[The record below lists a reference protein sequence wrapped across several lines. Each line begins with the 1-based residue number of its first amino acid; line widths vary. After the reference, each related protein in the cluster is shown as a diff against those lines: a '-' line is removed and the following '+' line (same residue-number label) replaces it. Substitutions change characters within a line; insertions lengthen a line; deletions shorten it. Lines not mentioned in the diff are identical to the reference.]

1 MFVSTTLKLLFAQA
15 IFIRE
20 NQAKSGSKTSELPT
34 KDDNLSITFS
44 PDITLAEYFLSC
56 D

>member
-1 MFVSTTLKLLFAQA
+1 MFVSTTLKLLFVQA

-34 KDDNLSITFS
+34 KDDKSITFS
-44 PDITLAEYFLSC
+44 LDITLAE
-56 D
+56 